1 VIEHVPL
8 TRILKNDYQAFLLAI
23 LGPALVVG
31 VALTGRSLAS
41 LEERRAGFVAAAA
54 VGAVAAWFA
63 WRRVTRIR
71 DGLRRGQRLPATIAS
86 IWFHKD
92 RGRLEYVYSYGRE
105 RKAGVVINKNADTT
119 ALAVG
124 DRIDIVL
131 DPQRPDSP
139 LVVGLYAPDGFRSR
153 EAARD
158 TARFG
163 SPRT

>member
-1 VIEHVPL
+1 VIEHVSL

-23 LGPALVVG
+23 LGPALMAG
-31 VALTGRSLAS
+31 VALTARSLAA
-41 LEERRAGFVAAAA
+41 LQERRGGLAAAAA
-54 VGAVAAWFA
+54 VGAVSAWLS
-63 WRRVTRIR
+63 WRRITRIR
-71 DGLRRGQRLPATIAS
+71 DGLRRGQRIPATVAS

-92 RGRLEYVYSYGRE
+92 RGRLEYVYTYGSE
-105 RKAGVVINKNADTT
+105 RKAGVAINKNADTA

-153 EAARD
+153 EAVRD

-163 SPRT
+163 PPRT